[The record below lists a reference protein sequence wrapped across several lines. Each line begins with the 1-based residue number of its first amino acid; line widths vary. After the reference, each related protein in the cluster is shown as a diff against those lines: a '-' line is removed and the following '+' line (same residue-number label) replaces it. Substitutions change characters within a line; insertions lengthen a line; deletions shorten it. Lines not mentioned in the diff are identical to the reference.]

1 MVSLWHERT
10 GEDAMKV
17 VQTPNDMKALVGQ
30 QTGTSEWW
38 TVDQA
43 QINKFAEATGD
54 HQWIHVD
61 VERAKKEMP
70 GGKTIAHGYLTL
82 SLIPRLA
89 QTLLK
94 IEKRSRG
101 INYGLNKVRFVSPVP
116 AGARVRLTQTIKAVD
131 DIEGGGVRITSEM
144 VMEVEGA
151 PRPAV
156 VAETMGLAYP

>member
-1 MVSLWHERT
+1 
-10 GEDAMKV
+10 MKV
-17 VQTPNDMKALVGQ
+17 VQTPQDLKSLVGQ
-30 QTGTSEWW
+30 TTGTSEWY

-43 QINKFAEATGD
+43 IIDKFAEATGD

-94 IEKRSRG
+94 VERRSRG
-101 INYGLNKVRFVSPVP
+101 INYGLNKVRFTAPVP
-116 AGARVRLTQTIKAVD
+116 AGARVRLTQKIKAVD

-144 VMEVEGA
+144 TLEVEGSK
-151 PRPAV
+151 RPAV
-156 VAETMGLAYP
+156 VAETLGLSYP